1 MGQSDINQFFLSKF
15 NNPMGLQDKGLLSVN
30 GKSFKKD
37 DLYENLFQCEW
48 ISSLWVLTEI
58 QQIKIYENC
67 SKLGRKR
74 KLAELMVVQFC
85 YKILLLGKMV
95 ISRKINC
102 R

>member
-1 MGQSDINQFFLSKF
+1 
-15 NNPMGLQDKGLLSVN
+15 MGLQDKGLLSVN

-37 DLYENLFQCEW
+37 DLYENLFQCEC
-48 ISSLWVLTEI
+48 IFSLWVLTEI

-67 SKLGRKR
+67 SKLGR